1 MKWFLIILIVGVG
14 FAILTDNMGG
24 AKNATSNYSKVLLNP
39 SSK

>member
-1 MKWFLIILIVGVG
+1 MKWFLILVAVGVG

-24 AKNATSNYSKVLLNP
+24 AKSATANYSKVLLNP